1 VFMQRF
7 VTNVK
12 SPASL
17 HHNDVVLEHALS
29 AAGKYHRAIAV
40 MYDFSGMREGDDSVV
55 INDWRHLVDEL
66 KVACRGKKQT
76 YLYHRGKPL
85 VVLWGVGFNDH
96 RAYGLKE
103 VERVMDF
110 LQHDPVYG
118 GCSIMLG
125 VPAYWRDLGKDT
137 EKDSSLLDV
146 LRRADIVHPWF
157 VGRYNEDGYFAFRE
171 RLPADMAWCK
181 ENGVDYVPT
190 VWPGFSWH
198 NMYNKSPM
206 DQIPRDR
213 GRFYWKQ
220 IVGAIGAG
228 AEMLYVAMFD
238 EVDEGTAI
246 FKVSKNPPV
255 GGSSFVRF
263 EEEIPSD
270 YYLKLTGEAG
280 KMLRGEIPLREEA
293 PLPGR

>member
-1 VFMQRF
+1 
-7 VTNVK
+7 
-12 SPASL
+12 
-17 HHNDVVLEHALS
+17 
-29 AAGKYHRAIAV
+29 
-40 MYDFSGMREGDDSVV
+40 
-55 INDWRHLVDEL
+55 
-66 KVACRGKKQT
+66 
-76 YLYHRGKPL
+76 LYHHGKPL

-137 EKDSSLLDV
+137 EKDPHLLEV
-146 LRRADIVHPWF
+146 LRRADIIHPWF
-157 VGRYNEDGYFAFRE
+157 VGRYNEEGYETFRE

-181 ENGVDYVPT
+181 KNGVDYVPT

-198 NMYNKSPM
+198 NMYDKSPM
-206 DQIPRDR
+206 DQIPRNG
-213 GRFYWKQ
+213 GRFFWKQ

-246 FKVSKNPPV
+246 FKVSNDPPV
-255 GGSSFVRF
+255 GASSFVTF
-263 EEEIPSD
+263 EDGVPSD

-280 KMLRGEIPLREEA
+280 KMLRREIPLA
-293 PLPGR
+293 TKMPLSAGGR